1 MSATMTKKTTKKK
14 AKRAKRKKTAAPA
27 KKRQRRTDQQLIKD
41 LQAKIEDVKGRA
53 KTREL
58 KRSPALKAAIAAVRG
73 IDRALVAAAEQGE
86 SLLRH
91 ALADSRKNL
100 VAYLS
105 SQGFKAPKAK
115 LPRGRKPKG
124 A

>member
-1 MSATMTKKTTKKK
+1 MIAKKSTKKKTKK
-14 AKRAKRKKTAAPA
+14 AKRKKAAAPA
-27 KKRQRRTDQQLIKD
+27 KKRQRRTDEQLIKD
-41 LQAKIEDVKGRA
+41 LQAKIDSVKGRA
-53 KTREL
+53 ATREL
-58 KRSPALKAAIAAVRG
+58 KRSPALKAAIAAVRS
-73 IDRALVAAAEQGE
+73 IDRALATAAEQGE

-91 ALADSRKNL
+91 ALADSRKGL